1 MKWPFF
7 CFSVKTLGSTVS
19 TSVPNICVSCEEEG
33 RSGKIKRK
41 NLKKSQSTTNLIE
54 QCTINNKNENNE
66 VTVKEKDNDNTEY
79 QLTD

>member
-1 MKWPFF
+1 M
-7 CFSVKTLGSTVS
+7 KTLGSTVS

-41 NLKKSQSTTNLIE
+41 NLKIKKSQSTTNLIE
-54 QCTINNKNENNE
+54 QCTINNKNENNG
-66 VTVKEKDNDNTEY
+66 VTVTEKDNDNTEY